1 MTSRGIAS
9 SAFAPSFGGGELA
22 CPAVALDSTEDDRV
36 EPWREVTSGPFEVAM
51 FPGDHFYLKTD
62 RARLLEFLT
71 TQLTR
76 RRS

>member
-1 MTSRGIAS
+1 MS
-9 SAFAPSFGGGELA
+9 
-22 CPAVALDSTEDDRV
+22 PATL